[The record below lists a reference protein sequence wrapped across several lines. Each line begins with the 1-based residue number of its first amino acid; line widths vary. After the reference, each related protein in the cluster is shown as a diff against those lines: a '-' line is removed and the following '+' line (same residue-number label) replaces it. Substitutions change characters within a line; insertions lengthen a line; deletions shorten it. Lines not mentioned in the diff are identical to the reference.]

1 MHQGKFHLVA
11 IFLIPAGIVL
21 FGLVNIWWIN
31 LLFLVL
37 AGLVIYFLFR
47 SKTKK

>member
-1 MHQGKFHLVA
+1 MHQGKFHLLA

-31 LLFLVL
+31 VL
-37 AGLVIYFLFR
+37 YVLIAATLIYFLFR